1 MKAVLAGFFLSLA
14 LMSAFG
20 ACAAFDGDAPDRSCR
35 TDDDCFRAQGE
46 LCNQEAKRCY
56 CSNPA
61 FGCVQEDAGVA
72 PQAPVEDPALPAE
85 VTP

>member
-1 MKAVLAGFFLSLA
+1 MKAVLMGFAISLA
-14 LMSAFG
+14 VA
-20 ACAAFDGDAPDRSCR
+20 ACAAFDGDTPDRSCR

-46 LCNQEAKRCY
+46 RCNQETRRCY
-56 CSNPA
+56 CFNPT

-72 PQAPVEDPALPAE
+72 PQAPVADPSLPAE